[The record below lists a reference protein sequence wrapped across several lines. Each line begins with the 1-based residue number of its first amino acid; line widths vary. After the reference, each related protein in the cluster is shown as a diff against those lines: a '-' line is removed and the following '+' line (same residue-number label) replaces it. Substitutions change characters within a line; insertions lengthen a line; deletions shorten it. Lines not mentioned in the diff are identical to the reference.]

1 MEFKFKNRIGFIV
14 FILLPFTIFAS
25 NLFAAQYKHIYSFEA
40 PEIITLSNG
49 RQLLKMKGTHQKDDI
64 VGHPILPVKTSKIF
78 IPIDEK
84 VVSIEIT
91 YGALEEIEG
100 SYTLQHVTTPQPA
113 SEKEYVTVEKP
124 ASDIYETDAPYPS
137 VIYKD
142 RKAQFL
148 NGIKIVLV
156 DLLPVLYNP
165 VEGQLKYYKE
175 LEVKITTEIE
185 DKPDWVMP
193 YRNSHKDREKV
204 LNIIDNKDDFLR
216 LNPESANETAPGLFS
231 ASEEPSDVAGTRQ
244 YVVITTPE
252 LSPAF
257 EELTAYRASREGGGY
272 TTYIEYIDEIA
283 AMYSGVDLAEKMRNF
298 IRDMYTNYGTQYVV
312 LGGDSDGPPGDQ
324 VIPTRGCYAQVGSY
338 TDAYIPSDLY
348 FGCLDGSWNSD
359 GDNRWGEIN
368 DGIGG
373 GDIDWFSE
381 VYIGRIPADN
391 YTEAMNQ
398 INKIIAFET
407 HSSPI
412 EILLAG
418 AEFEY
423 ATWGGDRMDWLYSFM
438 GSIPRTKLYDRDWEY
453 KNWPKSQLLAYI
465 NSDKYYSINWS
476 GHSNIFSDIKL
487 SNNDIYSMKNSKYFF
502 VYSQGCYAGSID
514 GLNSDKIYQSA
525 DCFGEAITN
534 GNSDGGAFAY
544 IGNSRYAWYYP
555 GSYVKGASN
564 LAEKEFVE
572 AIAGGNITKIGMANQ
587 NSKTDLPLDAQLYRW
602 IAFETNLI
610 GDPATDLSD
619 LYLSGS
625 IDADDGG
632 SNDTSTVNNPPS
644 SSGGGGGGCFIAT
657 AAYGSLIEP
666 HVKILRKFRDRFLIT
681 NITGKSFVNL
691 YYKYS
696 PPLADFIA
704 RHDNLRMMVRMTLF
718 PLVGISWMAL
728 KLGILPTSM
737 LVLLFGIGLC
747 VGLRKVKRNLPFPS
761 V

>member
-1 MEFKFKNRIGFIV
+1 
-14 FILLPFTIFAS
+14 
-25 NLFAAQYKHIYSFEA
+25 
-40 PEIITLSNG
+40 
-49 RQLLKMKGTHQKDDI
+49 
-64 VGHPILPVKTSKIF
+64 
-78 IPIDEK
+78 
-84 VVSIEIT
+84 
-91 YGALEEIEG
+91 
-100 SYTLQHVTTPQPA
+100 
-113 SEKEYVTVEKP
+113 
-124 ASDIYETDAPYPS
+124 
-137 VIYKD
+137 
-142 RKAQFL
+142 
-148 NGIKIVLV
+148 
-156 DLLPVLYNP
+156 
-165 VEGQLKYYKE
+165 
-175 LEVKITTEIE
+175 
-185 DKPDWVMP
+185 
-193 YRNSHKDREKV
+193 
-204 LNIIDNKDDFLR
+204 
-216 LNPESANETAPGLFS
+216 
-231 ASEEPSDVAGTRQ
+231 
-244 YVVITTPE
+244 
-252 LSPAF
+252 
-257 EELTAYRASREGGGY
+257 
-272 TTYIEYIDEIA
+272 
-283 AMYSGVDLAEKMRNF
+283 
-298 IRDMYTNYGTQYVV
+298 
-312 LGGDSDGPPGDQ
+312 
-324 VIPTRGCYAQVGSY
+324 
-338 TDAYIPSDLY
+338 
-348 FGCLDGSWNSD
+348 
-359 GDNRWGEIN
+359 
-368 DGIGG
+368 
-373 GDIDWFSE
+373 
-381 VYIGRIPADN
+381 
-391 YTEAMNQ
+391 
-398 INKIIAFET
+398 
-407 HSSPI
+407 
-412 EILLAG
+412 
-418 AEFEY
+418 
-423 ATWGGDRMDWLYSFM
+423 MDWLYSFM
-438 GSIPRTKLYDRDWEY
+438 GSIPRTKLYDRNWANN
-453 KNWPKSQLLAYI
+453 NWPKSQLLAYI
-465 NSDKYYSINWS
+465 NTNKYYSINWS

-487 SNNDIYSMKNSKYFF
+487 NNNDIYSMKNSKYFF

-691 YYKYS
+691 YYEYS

-737 LVLLFGIGLC
+737 LVLLFGIGLW
-747 VGLRKVKRNLPFPS
+747 VGLRKVRRNLPFPS